1 MTSKRSMVP
10 LPPPKLAEPIIH
22 GDRSTL
28 QHWLMHYWEK
38 LQIPVVELC
47 LLAIT
52 QDRQEFKQWT
62 GKRLNSMALGCYCY
76 IKPLSVSCRSLG
88 EQVAHRHIIFNEPS
102 MQSRSLEV
110 TIAHELINLSDS
122 VKCNLRRHHHHGY
135 DSIAADE
142 AAITGYTLEDLR
154 TLLHAESAARE
165 RKRRELRPIRYVYE
179 CVNCG
184 KKYPRTRRYSQ
195 AISCSSCDKVYNP
208 SFKLSL
214 SELSDSDSEN
224 FYYRK

>member
-1 MTSKRSMVP
+1 M
-10 LPPPKLAEPIIH
+10 PPPKQEEPIIH

-28 QHWLMHYWEK
+28 QRWLMHYWEK
-38 LQIPVVELC
+38 LQLPTAELR

-76 IKPLSVSCRSLG
+76 IKPLSASRQSKVLSG
-88 EQVAHRHIIFNEPS
+88 EQAAHRHVIFIEPD
-102 MQSRSLEV
+102 MQPQSIEV
-110 TIAHELINLSDS
+110 TVAHELIHLADRVNGTP
-122 VKCNLRRHHHHGY
+122 RRHRHHGY

-154 TLLHAESAARE
+154 ILLHAESATRE
-165 RKRRELRPIRYVYE
+165 RIRRERRPIRYLYE
-179 CVNCG
+179 CPNCG

-195 AISCSSCDKVYNP
+195 SVSCSSCDTSYNP
-208 SFKLSL
+208 RFKLLL
-214 SELSDSDSEN
+214 SPVEASSIATTH
-224 FYYRK
+224 YQ